1 MGMME
6 KLKKVYESLGNT
18 AFLVMDNAVHTSG
31 GPDVGVAWSFS
42 SFKEWSDDP
51 GPRAAFEKMYGA
63 GSWENFM
70 KEWMDI
76 LVDYNAEIRSQ
87 IN

>member
-1 MGMME
+1 MSDSLAAEIAHSNETLGMGE
-6 KLKKVYESLGNT
+6 KGKFHPVRSWIPL
-18 AFLVMDNAVHTSG
+18 LVQT
-31 GPDVGVAWSFS
+31 
-42 SFKEWSDDP
+42 FKEWSDDP